1 MLKTYPESAH
11 SLSLSNLCKYIYG
24 GRGVVTLKS
33 PSGTQHSYAFRKP
46 LEGDEFPPDV
56 VFVYAVHDR
65 SKLFYL
71 GMIEDGRFRL
81 TRNSRYGDHT
91 EIIKGARYL
100 MRMINNPDFETP
112 MEVSHE
118 GMCAVCGRQLITEK
132 SRALGIGPR
141 CNKYLKDHVI

>member
-56 VFVYAVHDR
+56 VFVYAVHDIGTLCTSGKIISQVDACPPVGWRGASRR
-65 SKLFYL
+65 S
-71 GMIEDGRFRL
+71 
-81 TRNSRYGDHT
+81 
-91 EIIKGARYL
+91 GA
-100 MRMINNPDFETP
+100 
-112 MEVSHE
+112 
-118 GMCAVCGRQLITEK
+118 
-132 SRALGIGPR
+132 
-141 CNKYLKDHVI
+141 